1 MGFWKQLTE
10 QFKKMWT
17 KFATWQKATV
27 IGATSLALIGIIIFI
42 VVANKPSM
50 EPLYTNL
57 DPKDASAIAAKLK
70 ENKVDYQLGD
80 EGRTIFVPADQ
91 KYQLRLD
98 MAEEVNLSGVV
109 GFESFNETR
118 FGETDTDK
126 RVRFLVSLQGEL
138 TRTIDQLDEVAESR
152 VHIALPAP
160 SLFIQEQEDSTAS
173 VLLRLKPYAKLK
185 PNQVK
190 SIMAFISHSVEG
202 LEEEN
207 VTVMDVNGN
216 LLSDG
221 LAEDEGIDFAR
232 ISTTQLALKQEYEED
247 LARSVQSMLEKMR
260 GPGKAVVR
268 ANVDMDFDKY
278 ESHKET
284 YGDAVLADEHI
295 KEERAKGMGTQ
306 NGGNPADTNMGGPSY
321 GTAGNTGE
329 SEYELT
335 DRTRNYD
342 VSKTVES
349 EIRAPGKIEKISLS
363 VLVDGEL
370 TPQEQEK
377 ITEAVSSAAGI
388 DLTRG
393 DQVSVVGMAFN
404 TEYYDEMKQAMEDSQ
419 QAQARQRYIQ
429 MGITGLGLLL
439 LIAAV
444 VYLLRKKR
452 KEETDTGAFVG
463 YTETAAS
470 QPEFEFNTSMSPEF
484 AEKKAMRDQVEKLT
498 QSNPEE
504 AAKVVKTWL
513 IEE

>member
-1 MGFWKQLTE
+1 MGFWKQLTD

-17 KFATWQKATV
+17 NFASWQKATV
-27 IGATSLALIGIIIFI
+27 IGVASLALIGIFIFI
-42 VVANKPSM
+42 MANRPSM

-57 DPKDASAIAAKLK
+57 EPKDASAIAAKLK
-70 ENKVDYQLGD
+70 ELKVDYKLGD
-80 EGRTIFVPADQ
+80 EGKTIFVPADE

-98 MAEEVNLSGVV
+98 MAEKVNLSGVV

-138 TRTIDQLDEVAESR
+138 TRTIDQLDEVEESR

-160 SLFIQEQEDSTAS
+160 SLFIQEQEETTAS
-173 VLLRLKPYAKLK
+173 VLLRLKPYSKLK
-185 PNQVK
+185 PAQVK
-190 SIMAFISHSVEG
+190 SIMGFISHSVEG
-202 LEEEN
+202 LDEEN
-207 VTVMDVNGN
+207 VTVMDVDGN

-221 LAEDEGIDFAR
+221 LAEGDDINLAR
-232 ISTTQLALKQEYEED
+232 ISTTQLALRQKYEQD
-247 LARSVQSMLEKMR
+247 LARSIQSMLEKMR

-268 ANVDMDFDKY
+268 TNVDMDFDKF

-284 YGDAVLADEHI
+284 FGEAVLANEHI
-295 KEERAKGMGTQ
+295 KEESSKGQGTQ
-306 NGGNPADTNMGGPSY
+306 IGGNPADTNMGGPSY
-321 GTAGNTGE
+321 GNAGSNGE
-329 SEYELT
+329 TEYELT
-335 DRTRNYD
+335 DRTRKYD

-349 EIRAPGKIEKISLS
+349 QINAPGKIKKISLS

-404 TEYYDEMKQAMEDSQ
+404 TEYYDQIKQTMDDRQ
-419 QAQARQRYIQ
+419 KAQARQRYIQ
-429 MGITGLGLLL
+429 MGIAGLGLLL
-439 LIAAV
+439 LIAAAI
-444 VYLLRKKR
+444 YLLRRKR
-452 KEETDTGAFVG
+452 KNADSEAFVG
-463 YTETAAS
+463 YTEAAAS
-470 QPEFEFNTSMSPEF
+470 QPGFELDTAMSPEF
-484 AEKKAMRDQVEKLT
+484 AEKKAMRDQVDKLT

-513 IEE
+513 MEE